1 MAYAECGY
9 EFDVTYE
16 NDFTRGVPTFL
27 LSPDRQVSNDEP
39 VWTPRIISK
48 DDEVMV
54 GMVNTGRIEAE
65 ILTTDGVFKPIS
77 KMKRHAKSERISRD
91 IFYSRSIDAQGPF
104 SGIDY
109 RTLSVLQ
116 RNDLL
121 GACVKVY
128 FDAFQELDRKNQNVI
143 SNHVFHGKKDN
154 CVIML
159 TS

>member
-1 MAYAECGY
+1 MDTADY
-9 EFDVTYE
+9 
-16 NDFTRGVPTFL
+16 
-27 LSPDRQVSNDEP
+27 
-39 VWTPRIISK
+39 ISK

-54 GMVNTGRIEAE
+54 RMVNTGRIEAE
-65 ILTTDGVFKPIS
+65 ILTTDGVFKPIL

-109 RTLSVLQ
+109 RTLSVVQ
-116 RNDLL
+116 RNDVL

-143 SNHVFHGKKDN
+143 SNNVFHGKKDN
-154 CVIML
+154 CLIML